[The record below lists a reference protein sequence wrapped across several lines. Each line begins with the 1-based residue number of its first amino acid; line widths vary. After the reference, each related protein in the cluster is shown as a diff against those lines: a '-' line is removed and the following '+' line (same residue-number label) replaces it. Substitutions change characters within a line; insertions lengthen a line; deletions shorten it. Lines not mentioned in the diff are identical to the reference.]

1 MGFAAGAGIINCD
14 LLYSQVERLPSEGEE
29 VYSGGFDIQLG
40 GGAPAIMV
48 NLSRLHV
55 PVHFQTFL
63 GKDLFS
69 MHIRGILEEMGMEYR
84 NLYRG
89 EGMPLNITSVAITP
103 EDRTFLTYAGPV
115 ELTKREKEEIYR
127 CSSGAKVVKMF
138 MAGGDPEMADIYR
151 QLKREGSILTMDTG
165 WEDGLSLESYR
176 EFLELA
182 DYYTPNEREALKI
195 TGARSVPEA
204 AEVLEEHLGRRDA
217 WVENQ
222 IDATRIL
229 AYCRYALGEEEQ
241 ALGALL
247 WGLSLDVPRAETCCG
262 LGRHFLDRGQLA
274 QAQYWFRQ
282 ALQAGKNP
290 RSGAFIQEE
299 CYGLYPAM
307 ALADCCQRMG
317 ELREAEKYRQLAAQ
331 IREGGALPAG
341 SSLPDSG

>member
-14 LLYSQVERLPSEGEE
+14 LLYSQVERLPLEGEE

-182 DYYTPNEREALKI
+182 DYYWAERAVSADLIRQQRADINKALSEKMQELFILLRAYYNREELATFFYPLIGKNRDFKDFVYEHYLKVDSLNEFAALANTSVDTFKRRFKETFGEPAHKWI
-195 TGARSVPEA
+195 TGRK
-204 AEVLEEHLGRRDA
+204 AEHVYRD
-217 WVENQ
+217 
-222 IDATRIL
+222 I
-229 AYCRYALGEEEQ
+229 ALGI
-241 ALGALL
+241 
-247 WGLSLDVPRAETCCG
+247 LS
-262 LGRHFLDRGQLA
+262 F
-274 QAQYWFRQ
+274 
-282 ALQAGKNP
+282 
-290 RSGAFIQEE
+290 
-299 CYGLYPAM
+299 
-307 ALADCCQRMG
+307 ADI
-317 ELREAEKYRQLAAQ
+317 AEKYRFSSVSYLTTFCKQHLGKTPQQL
-331 IREGGALPAG
+331 RNEGK
-341 SSLPDSG
+341 